1 MSEVGRVPKVR
12 YFTHPRE
19 LPQEGNV
26 LVYGAGGRG
35 TFLLRSIR
43 AHGSGLKAVGFLDS
57 FKPGRMAGLP
67 VHAASELPDL
77 LRAHGADRTIIVVA
91 SYYHKAIGEELAR
104 RGVTDY
110 HVLLEECEILPYL
123 NLPEEEV
130 LRMLNAK
137 RHPLNSPPKDTKA
150 RDGRRFRCMSLTA
163 LYLRPTGFS
172 LCCWMPDLVHATDPA
187 LALSRLDGIR
197 RLLIGGIDRGECPF
211 CASCPELVPTAGPA
225 DTDKI
230 TLLHMDTSTTCNLA
244 CSYCNVKDSMPR
256 CEYDPEAVLGL
267 LREEGRLA
275 PGYQF
280 DWGGF
285 GEPSINPHFGQITGR
300 MLEEGASGLV
310 YTNAL
315 VRSPVIER
323 GLAAGKLTI
332 VCSVDAGTR
341 ETYRAVRNVDAFE
354 AVWKNIATYVRL
366 NPELVMIKY
375 IVTPDNAGREE
386 TDAFAGRCAG
396 AGVRHVTIAKDF
408 FSRRTPAPVR
418 EGVRNLAQECAR
430 RGLKY
435 LFLPTAMSPAFVRSL
450 KLGKPSPE

>member
-1 MSEVGRVPKVR
+1 MTEAGHAPKPR

-19 LPQEGNV
+19 LPEGAEV

-35 TFLLRSIR
+35 RSFLRSMKT
-43 AHGSGLKAVGFLDS
+43 HGSGLKAVGFLDS
-57 FKPGRMAGLP
+57 FKPGRAEGLP
-67 VHAASELPDL
+67 VHPVSELPEL
-77 LRAHGADRTIIVVA
+77 LRAHGAVRPVIVVA

-110 HVLLEECEILPYL
+110 HVLLEECEAIPYL
-123 NLPEEEV
+123 DLPDEEA
-130 LRMLNAK
+130 LGMLNARK
-137 RHPLNSPPKDTKA
+137 HPLNAHPKDTRA

-172 LCCWMPDLVHATDPA
+172 LCCWMPDLVHATEPA
-187 LALSRLDGIR
+187 RALSRLDGIR
-197 RLLIGGIDRGECPF
+197 RRLIGGIDRGECPF
-211 CASCPELVPTAGPA
+211 CASCPELVPTANPV
-225 DTDKI
+225 DTDKV

-256 CEYDPEAVLGL
+256 CDYDPQAVFGL

-275 PGYQF
+275 PGYSF

-285 GEPSINPHFGQITGR
+285 GEPSINPHFGPITR
-300 MLEEGASGLV
+300 LMLDDGASGLV
-310 YTNAL
+310 YSNAL
-315 VRSPVIER
+315 VRSPVIEQ

-354 AVWKNIATYVRL
+354 AVWKNIAAYVRL
-366 NPELVMIKY
+366 NPELVRIKY
-375 IVTPDNAGREE
+375 IVTPGNAGREE
-386 TDAFAGRCAG
+386 TDAFVERCAES
-396 AGVRHVTIAKDF
+396 GVRHVTIAKDF

-418 EGVRNLAQECAR
+418 EGVRNLALECAR
-430 RGLKY
+430 RGLEY
-435 LFLPTAMSPAFVRSL
+435 TFLPTAIGPAFVRSL